1 MRPPM
6 PVAPRL
12 LYLHGFA
19 SGSASKKG
27 LAVAARLGQ
36 RGAHVARLDLRV
48 PSLEHLD
55 FAAMLARTRA
65 AIGDAHDR
73 ALLLGS
79 SLGGLT
85 AARVAEADPR
95 VFALVLLA
103 PAFGF
108 GARWRERLGDDGW
121 QRWMDDGWLE
131 VHDHTTGGAT
141 RVHADFA
148 RSVLAHDTADDGW
161 PDVRV
166 PTLILHGVHDDV
178 VPVAASRRF
187 AAGRRHVR
195 LVEVDDGHDLL
206 ATLPAILDEI
216 EAFVTPAI
224 GR

>member
-1 MRPPM
+1 MASPM
-6 PVAPRL
+6 PAAPRF

-19 SGSASKKG
+19 SGSSSRKG
-27 LAVAARLGQ
+27 VAVAERLAAHGATVDRLG
-36 RGAHVARLDLRV
+36 LRV
-48 PSLEHLD
+48 PSLERLD

-65 AIGDAHDR
+65 AIGDGHDR

-108 GARWRERLGDDGW
+108 GARWRERLGADGW

-131 VHDHTTGGAT
+131 VHDHTTGGST

-161 PDVRV
+161 PDVRI

-178 VPVAASRRF
+178 VPIAASRRF
-187 AAGRRHVR
+187 AAGRRHVQ
-195 LVEVDDGHDLL
+195 LVELDDGHDLL
-206 ATLPAILDEI
+206 TTLPTILDAI
-216 EAFVTPAI
+216 AAFAAPAL